1 MQEIA
6 LNFFAFAL
14 LNQKLAWCWWLT
26 RTGPWSS
33 PYLSSSYSSWE
44 VLRILV
50 RMQEGTSSAFISAT
64 YSIIARSFRG
74 EATRTMWPRACSPW
88 LLSKPIRI
96 DWSSKI
102 LLSSKLL
109 RLSTSSRV
117 LLVFIFVLWMMHI
130 AIGSLFAPCLAQ
142 KVITD
147 RPLLFLA
154 EHLLLSSLR
163 LSTPCLI
170 LGGTTASPW
179 VSTNGGPLLLVLYET
194 TTILWCIWSH
204 PSSVRMH
211 V

>member
-1 MQEIA
+1 M
-6 LNFFAFAL
+6 
-14 LNQKLAWCWWLT
+14 T

-33 PYLSSSYSSWE
+33 PCLSSSYSCWE

-50 RMQEGTSSAFISAT
+50 RMQEGTSSAFISAIDT
-64 YSIIARSFRG
+64 IFARSFSG
-74 EATRTMWPRACSPW
+74 VATRTRWPRACSSR
-88 LLSKPIRI
+88 LLSKSIRI

-109 RLSTSSRV
+109 GLPTSCRV

-130 AIGSLFAPCLAQ
+130 AIGSLFASCWAQ

-163 LSTPCLI
+163 LSNPCLI
-170 LGGTTASPW
+170 LGRTTTSSW
-179 VSTNGGPLLLVLYET
+179 VSTNGAPLLLVLYET
-194 TTILWCIWSH
+194 STILWCIWSH

>member
-1 MQEIA
+1 
-6 LNFFAFAL
+6 
-14 LNQKLAWCWWLT
+14 LA

-33 PYLSSSYSSWE
+33 PCLTSSYSCWK

-50 RMQEGTSSAFISAT
+50 RMEESTSSAFISAT

-74 EATRTMWPRACSPW
+74 VATRTLWPGTCSSR
-88 LLSKPIRI
+88 LMSKPIRI
-96 DWSSKI
+96 DWSCKI

-109 RLSTSSRV
+109 RLPTTCSV

-130 AIGSLFAPCLAQ
+130 AIGSLFASCWAQ
-142 KVITD
+142 KVITN

-170 LGGTTASPW
+170 LGRTTASSW
-179 VSTNGGPLLLVLYET
+179 VSTNGAPLLLVLYET
-194 TTILWCIWSH
+194 TTILWHIWSH